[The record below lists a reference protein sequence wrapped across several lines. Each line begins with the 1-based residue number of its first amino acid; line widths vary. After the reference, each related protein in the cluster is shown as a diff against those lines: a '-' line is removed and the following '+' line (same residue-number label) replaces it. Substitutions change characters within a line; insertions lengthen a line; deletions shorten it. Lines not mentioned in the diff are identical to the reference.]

1 MEALRQERRP
11 ARWESGGGP
20 AQEDAPDAG
29 SHGPTAVTVESP
41 CLSHWGGAALRDGG
55 VGGVT
60 QKPGPFSQPSLRG
73 ESKTKPPD
81 AGPTL
86 GGRGGGPGSILA
98 LGFLSLP

>member
-1 MEALRQERRP
+1 M
-11 ARWESGGGP
+11 
-20 AQEDAPDAG
+20 
-29 SHGPTAVTVESP
+29 
-41 CLSHWGGAALRDGG
+41 RDGE

>member
-1 MEALRQERRP
+1 MGVW
-11 ARWESGGGP
+11 RWTGSGGRSGRRQP
-20 AQEDAPDAG
+20 W
-29 SHGPTAVTVESP
+29 SH

-60 QKPGPFSQPSLRG
+60 QKRGPFSQPSLRG

-86 GGRGGGPGSILA
+86 GGRGGGPGCILA